1 MKIKCLAIDDE
12 PLALLQLRTMIE
24 KTPYLELVGAC
35 EDAFEA
41 IRILN
46 EEEVDAIFVDIN
58 MPDLNGLDFVRS
70 LTDKPIIVFT
80 TAYREYAVEGFEVNA
95 VDYIL
100 KPFGVPEFQKSAA
113 KVKRQYELE
122 QMALREQMLNDDNLF
137 IKADYR
143 TVRVS
148 LSQIVYVESMSE
160 YLRLHLDGGEKLVF
174 LMSIKRLSEML
185 PRNQFMRIHR
195 SHIININKVQ
205 EMSRMGIRMS
215 DGTVLSVGDLYKE
228 DVQRYINQRIINN

>member
-215 DGTVLSVGDLYKE
+215 DGAVLSVGDLYKE

>member
-185 PRNQFMRIHR
+185 PRSQFMRIHR